1 MSNDLIYGFLDES
14 PSLHDKAYFFCVGIL
29 LTSDPDEKHY
39 RSLFKRV
46 REKILNRKLKKV
58 PEIKFS
64 ESTDQVRKRVL
75 EAIAKLPIKAVV
87 FIVDTEGRR
96 VADTPENYGIVIG
109 YSIVE
114 VLKLYKTIILT
125 VDKKFTNP
133 KDQAEVEKV
142 ALKVV
147 AKKTD
152 KGILDFKTHAESH
165 KNSLLQM
172 VDFVAGAFNYKYNL
186 KDDTYW
192 NIIKD
197 LIVEEKMGDWMKMK
211 ASTKKE

>member
-1 MSNDLIYGFLDES
+1 MSHDLIYGFLDES
-14 PSLHDKAYFFCVGIL
+14 PSLHDKAYFFCVGII

-64 ESTDQVRKRVL
+64 ESTDQVRKKVL

-87 FIVDTEGRR
+87 FVVDTDGRQ

-109 YSIVE
+109 FSIVE

-133 KDQAEVEKV
+133 KAQAEVEKV

-147 AKKTD
+147 AKNAE

-165 KNSLLQM
+165 KNSLLQIA
-172 VDFVAGAFNYKYNL
+172 DFTTGSFNN
-186 KDDTYW
+186 
-192 NIIKD
+192 
-197 LIVEEKMGDWMKMK
+197 
-211 ASTKKE
+211 

>member
-29 LTSDPDEKHY
+29 LTSGPNEKHY
-39 RSLFKRV
+39 KSLFKRV

-64 ESTDQVRKRVL
+64 DSTDQVRKKVL
-75 EAIAKLPIKAVV
+75 EAITKLPIKAVV
-87 FIVDTEGRR
+87 FVVDTDGRR

-109 YSIVE
+109 FSIVE
-114 VLKLYKTIILT
+114 VLKLYKTLILT

-133 KDQAEVEKV
+133 KDHAEVEKV
-142 ALKVV
+142 ALKVIS
-147 AKKTD
+147 KKAE

-165 KNSLLQM
+165 KNSLLQIA
-172 VDFVAGAFNYKYNL
+172 DFIAGTFHYKYNL

-192 NIIKD
+192 KMIKYLII
-197 LIVEEKMGDWMKMK
+197 EEKVEDWMKMK